1 MSRRRVSED
10 ERALW
15 RGFARGVRPLRRHV
29 SDEFASDELASDE
42 LDVAP
47 DRTARG
53 IAQPPPS
60 IRKQQSKESSL
71 AKPPPAT
78 LSQFDRRLRQ
88 RVARGHAEIDVRL
101 DLHGMTQ
108 RQAHA
113 ALLHFLNHAQTRDA
127 KIALVVTGKGSG
139 GPSAVERG
147 VLRRQVPL
155 WLALPEFRRF
165 IVSFEQ
171 AHGTHGGEGA
181 LYLRLR
187 RRPR

>member
-1 MSRRRVSED
+1 MSRRRLSDD

-15 RGFARGVRPLRRHV
+15 RGFARGVTPLRH
-29 SDEFASDELASDE
+29 SAGAP

-47 DRTARG
+47 DQAVR
-53 IAQPPPS
+53 
-60 IRKQQSKESSL
+60 EM
-71 AKPPPAT
+71 PPPAQSVPKERAHAKQPPA
-78 LSQFDRRLRQ
+78 LAQFDRRLRQ
-88 RVARGHAEIDVRL
+88 RVARGRAAIDARL

-108 RQAHA
+108 KQAHG
-113 ALLHFLNHAQTRDA
+113 ALLRFLAQAQAQDA
-127 KIALVVTGKGSG
+127 KLALVVTGKGIG
-139 GPSAVERG
+139 GAADSASERG

-155 WLALPEFRRF
+155 WLPLPEFRRF

-171 AHGTHGGEGA
+171 AHASHGGEGA